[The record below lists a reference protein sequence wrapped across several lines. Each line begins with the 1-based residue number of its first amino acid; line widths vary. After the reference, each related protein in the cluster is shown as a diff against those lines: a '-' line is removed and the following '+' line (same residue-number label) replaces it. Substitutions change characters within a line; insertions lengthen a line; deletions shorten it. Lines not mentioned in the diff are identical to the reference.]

1 MIRIRIRIRTAKRFH
16 HLQSLSSTLNKPSLL
31 LSSPNC
37 YNYLTI
43 SGRISRSYSSSSAL
57 LSPGAKKA
65 KSIKELPLVEFC
77 INTRLAYPNN
87 DNGNNNDDDD
97 DDDLLEIYDGNE
109 FSIFPPTNNNLTTAT
124 TKQNYNTSDNS
135 SRRGGYAIIGKN
147 GCGKTLFAKSL
158 IAEAAEASEAE
169 ADGSDNGNNDSN
181 TNPYV
186 RSGQITINNIDSGN
200 SDNKSNNKYRHLR
213 PNHPLRLKEEAKTKT
228 TSSSSTSK
236 IKIAHVSFDSHRQ
249 LLEERNDDSNNNSNN
264 NSSITAFKAIAK
276 VGNAPG
282 KLNKA
287 AQFLVIRFGLYP
299 LLHRQVNTLSTGEI
313 RKVLL
318 VRALSI
324 KPNILLLDN
333 AFDGLDIS
341 SRTILCDIVSK
352 TIKGFTND
360 ILVQGID
367 SKDTNENTQVI
378 IVTHRHEEL
387 NTIQEIDTIIYWE
400 NKNKSR
406 KDKNKDK
413 DKQNTWNVVRRR
425 RRPQRICGDSGN
437 DDGDINRD
445 NKDDDDHNDDD
456 DDDDDIDNDHT
467 TDIDTSSSD
476 LRYWSSGKE
485 ILYRAMGIE
494 LQSLLLENN
503 NNNDNSNSNNNWND
517 SSLPTKD
524 CVRDWWK
531 YNENQEN
538 QDQNKTDTTDGNND
552 KNDILVEANN
562 LTVRAT
568 RVEEEGSDDD
578 TTIVLLHD
586 LTWTVRKNERWI
598 VGGGNGAGKSTL
610 SRLLALQN
618 QNDDHNHD
626 HNHDDTDDTDDDES
640 EINNNKS
647 SLKILPNYNSNDN
660 NPRNTI
666 GWVSTET
673 HMQQQQQQEEISI
686 ITTKEFLLK
695 ESKGASFDNVI
706 VPILFWL
713 GIIDD
718 TPVSASKISLLE
730 RPFHCLSQ
738 GEQKLFMIVAALAL
752 RPPLLVLDEPCQGL
766 DIVHRRRLLQVIERI
781 CQSTDMALI
790 YITHHL
796 KEELVPSITH
806 AIHLKDRRAVYCGPI
821 VEYNPEEYYDE

>member
-1 MIRIRIRIRTAKRFH
+1 M
-16 HLQSLSSTLNKPSLL
+16 
-31 LSSPNC
+31 
-37 YNYLTI
+37 
-43 SGRISRSYSSSSAL
+43 
-57 LSPGAKKA
+57 
-65 KSIKELPLVEFC
+65 
-77 INTRLAYPNN
+77 
-87 DNGNNNDDDD
+87 
-97 DDDLLEIYDGNE
+97 
-109 FSIFPPTNNNLTTAT
+109 
-124 TKQNYNTSDNS
+124 QNYNTSDNS
-135 SRRGGYAIIGKN
+135 SRRSRGGYAIIGKN

-158 IAEAAEASEAE
+158 IAEAAAASEAE

-181 TNPYV
+181 SNPYV

-213 PNHPLRLKEEAKTKT
+213 PNHPLRLKEEAKMT

-249 LLEERNDDSNNNSNN
+249 LLEERDDDSNNNSN

-299 LLHRQVNTLSTGEI
+299 LLHRQVTTLSTGEI

-387 NTIQEIDTIIYWE
+387 NTIQEIDTIIYWD

-437 DDGDINRD
+437 DDG
-445 NKDDDDHNDDD
+445 
-456 DDDDDIDNDHT
+456 
-467 TDIDTSSSD
+467 
-476 LRYWSSGKE
+476 KE

-494 LQSLLLENN
+494 LQKSLLLENN
-503 NNNDNSNSNNNWND
+503 KDNDNSNSNNNWND
-517 SSLPTKD
+517 SLLPTKG
-524 CVRDWWK
+524 CIRDWWK

-538 QDQNKTDTTDGNND
+538 QNQNKTDTTDGNND

-568 RVEEEGSDDD
+568 RVEEEGADDD

-610 SRLLALQN
+610 SRLLALHQN
-618 QNDDHNHD
+618 QNDHNH
-626 HNHDDTDDTDDDES
+626 DDTDDDES
-640 EINNNKS
+640 EINNKS
-647 SLKILPNYNSNDN
+647 SLKILPNYNSNDS

-695 ESKGASFDNVI
+695 ESKGASFDNVT

-718 TPVSASKISLLE
+718 TPSASKISLLE

-738 GEQKLFMIVAALAL
+738 GEQKLIMIVAALAL

-796 KEELVPSITH
+796 KEELVPSISH

-821 VEYNPEEYYDE
+821 VKYNPEDYYDE